1 MDTKKLVLVS
11 LVVASLAGCSDAPL
25 PDDAEAALRH
35 AGACG
40 FRSDHRYTY
49 ELGALSDGSPACVF
63 SPASGVVTLLAPHNG
78 SDCHTES
85 ATSYPDG
92 VAVEGVGVLLTE
104 SLSCRWSGNGKIG
117 TCALSVTG
125 TVDGVAC
132 GSRVALTYKQVEA
145 VSW

>member
-1 MDTKKLVLVS
+1 MDTKKLALVS
-11 LVVASLAGCSDAPL
+11 LVVASLAGCGDAPL

-63 SPASGVVTLLAPHNG
+63 SPASGVVSLPDAHDG
-78 SDCHTES
+78 SACHTES
-85 ATSYPDG
+85 AATYPDG

-104 SLSCRWSGNGKIG
+104 SLSCKWSSNGEIG
-117 TCALSVTG
+117 TCVLSATG
-125 TVDGVAC
+125 TVD
-132 GSRVALTYKQVEA
+132 YP
-145 VSW
+145 